1 MKLNGYY
8 HNSKEVSI
16 KKQTAFQALYCLF
29 FVYDHRMPER
39 GINRKKQRISA
50 SLRKVI
56 LFDKQYYFI
65 IIIL

>member
-29 FVYDHRMPER
+29 FVYDHRMPES
-39 GINRKKQRISA
+39 GINWEKTDDICFSQEG
-50 SLRKVI
+50 
-56 LFDKQYYFI
+56 YFV
-65 IIIL
+65 